1 MNYFLVST
9 PLQYCNAHNIDVEG
23 AKTLVFLGDFH
34 GATEFYEKIKS
45 SVYWERKFCFGTY
58 RQLFCF
64 LIREI
69 SEDDKL
75 FIDSDYGLQTNW
87 MLSRIKTKEIFVY
100 EEGYGS
106 YRNDLLS
113 GRCKSEILYWFLKF
127 LGNKEHFGDSK
138 FVKGIYL
145 YDLPKHSLLVSDFK
159 NQRFSF
165 RKPFVDNLND
175 ICDEMLTIEQRR
187 EYRVMVE
194 GKSVYLYL
202 TNWHYNKKIE
212 HLFQEKRNLG
222 NDDIIMILKPHP
234 RIKKFSSEFEFD
246 LVLSNNVMVELVLL
260 TFHKFA
266 KELFVYHDGSSALL
280 YLTDINNTIIDAI

>member
-34 GATEFYEKIKS
+34 GGAEFYTKIKNS
-45 SVYWERKFCFGTY
+45 IYWEEKFYFDSY
-58 RQLFCF
+58 RQLLSF
-64 LIREI
+64 LKKVINA
-69 SEDDKL
+69 SDKL

-87 MLSRIKTKEIFVY
+87 MLSKIKTKEIFVY

-113 GRCKSEILYWFLKF
+113 ARCKSKILYRFLKF

-145 YDLPKHSLLVSDFK
+145 YDLPKHKRHVSDFR

-165 RKPFVDNLND
+165 RKPFVDNLNE
-175 ICDEMLTIEQRR
+175 ICDEILTVEERR
-187 EYRVMVE
+187 EYQEMVE

-202 TNWHYNKKIE
+202 TNWDYNKNIE
-212 HLFQEKRNLG
+212 HLFQDRKKSETGDTLL
-222 NDDIIMILKPHP
+222 ILKPHP
-234 RIKKFSSEFEFD
+234 RIKQFSSEFEFD
-246 LVLSNNVMVELVLL
+246 LVLSNNVMVELILL